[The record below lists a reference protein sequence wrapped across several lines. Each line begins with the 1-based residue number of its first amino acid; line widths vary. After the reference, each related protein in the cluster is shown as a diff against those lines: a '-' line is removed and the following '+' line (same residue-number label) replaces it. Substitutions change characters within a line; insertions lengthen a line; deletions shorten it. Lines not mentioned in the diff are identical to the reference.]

1 MNKKILSLAIPNIIS
16 NITVPLLS
24 IVDLALMGHLDSE
37 VYIGAI
43 SLGGVLFNFIYWAF
57 NFLRMGTSGLTG
69 QAYGA
74 QNHRKVNHILYQ
86 SLLVSSIIALSLI
99 VLQVPIEWISFR
111 LLEGSDAVK
120 DTAKIYFRIRI
131 WAAPA
136 TLGLYALNGWL
147 VGMKNAKIPMI
158 VAILVNIANIILN
171 SIFVLLLHYTS
182 DGVAF
187 ATVISQYIG
196 FLVTI
201 ILIRK
206 DFSEWIQWNSIA
218 HYLNWTDLKRFFS
231 LNRDI
236 FIRTLCIIMVFTF
249 FTSKSAGVDN
259 KVLAANTLLLQFM
272 MFFSF
277 FMDGFAYAGES
288 LSANYFGA
296 KEATQ
301 FKQLLKNL
309 FVWGIGLAISF
320 SFVYGFFAKNILSL
334 LTNNSEIIEI
344 AMDYAV
350 WVIVVPLLSFPAY
363 IWDAIYIGVTAS
375 KGMRNTML
383 LSTIILFFPLWFL
396 TRSYLHNHALWLA
409 MVAFLFGRGF
419 FQSLL
424 AKRIV
429 FKRIEEIS

>member
-1 MNKKILSLAIPNIIS
+1 
-16 NITVPLLS
+16 
-24 IVDLALMGHLDSE
+24 
-37 VYIGAI
+37 
-43 SLGGVLFNFIYWAF
+43 
-57 NFLRMGTSGLTG
+57 
-69 QAYGA
+69 
-74 QNHRKVNHILYQ
+74 
-86 SLLVSSIIALSLI
+86 
-99 VLQVPIEWISFR
+99 
-111 LLEGSDAVK
+111 
-120 DTAKIYFRIRI
+120 
-131 WAAPA
+131 
-136 TLGLYALNGWL
+136 
-147 VGMKNAKIPMI
+147 
-158 VAILVNIANIILN
+158 
-171 SIFVLLLHYTS
+171 
-182 DGVAF
+182 
-187 ATVISQYIG
+187 
-196 FLVTI
+196 
-201 ILIRK
+201 
-206 DFSEWIQWNSIA
+206 
-218 HYLNWTDLKRFFS
+218 
-231 LNRDI
+231 
-236 FIRTLCIIMVFTF
+236 MVFTF

-344 AMDYAV
+344 AMEYAV
-350 WVIVVPLLSFPAY
+350 WVVFVPLLSFPAY

-383 LSTIILFFPLWFL
+383 LSTLILFFPLWFL